1 MGPLHQ
7 GLERAASVTTSYIVD
22 AVKTARFVSLKGNKL
37 NYNTT
42 QQVGSD
48 SRLPKSLLNVID
60 IQVA

>member
-1 MGPLHQ
+1 MTKLNKKKFRVPDPHNILYTIIK
-7 GLERAASVTTSYIVD
+7 S
-22 AVKTARFVSLKGNKL
+22 KKL

-48 SRLPKSLLNVID
+48 SRLPKSLIESFD